1 MATCIT
7 CGTQLHPERAEKY
20 NYCLDAACQEANAQ
34 GLTMVAVGVNK
45 SAEQYEILDERTR
58 QAMSEGRF
66 HDQRRALFG
75 TGSAAAS
82 ASASTPAGGEGRATA
97 EAAGSA
103 TAGARPQPSRRPARP
118 APARRPWTQKQQKLA
133 LIYHEQGMRP
143 DEIATKIGLSRYTVT
158 QIILAARP
166 GSR

>member
-58 QAMSEGRF
+58 QAMAEGRF

-75 TGSAAAS
+75 TAS
-82 ASASTPAGGEGRATA
+82 ASASTSADGEARATA

-103 TAGARPQPSRRPARP
+103 TAGPRPQPSRRPAGSPLDVPRGSP
-118 APARRPWTQKQQKLA
+118 LDVPGRRS
-133 LIYHEQGMRP
+133 
-143 DEIATKIGLSRYTVT
+143 SRN
-158 QIILAARP
+158 LR
-166 GSR
+166 

>member
-1 MATCIT
+1 MAQCIT
-7 CGTQLHPERAEKY
+7 CGTELHPERAKKY
-20 NYCLDAACQEANAQ
+20 NYCMSPECQEKNAK

-75 TGSAAAS
+75 TGSAS
-82 ASASTPAGGEGRATA
+82 ASASTSAEGEAGATA

>member
-1 MATCIT
+1 
-7 CGTQLHPERAEKY
+7 
-20 NYCLDAACQEANAQ
+20 
-34 GLTMVAVGVNK
+34 VGVNK

-75 TGSAAAS
+75 TGSAS
-82 ASASTPAGGEGRATA
+82 ASTSTPAGGEGRATA

-118 APARRPWTQKQQKLA
+118 APARRPWTQKHQKLA

>member
-20 NYCLDAACQEANAQ
+20 NYCLDAPCQEANAQ

-75 TGSAAAS
+75 TGSAS
-82 ASASTPAGGEGRATA
+82 ASTSTPAGGEGRATA

>member
-20 NYCLDAACQEANAQ
+20 NYCLDAACREANAQ

-66 HDQRRALFG
+66 HDQRRASFG
-75 TGSAAAS
+75 TVPAS
-82 ASASTPAGGEGRATA
+82 VSTSTSTSAGGEARATA
-97 EAAGSA
+97 EAAGSG
-103 TAGARPQPSRRPARP
+103 TAGARTQPSRSPARP

>member
-1 MATCIT
+1 MAICIT

-75 TGSAAAS
+75 TGSAS
-82 ASASTPAGGEGRATA
+82 ASTSTPAGGEGRATA

>member
-20 NYCLDAACQEANAQ
+20 DYCLAAPCQAQNAK

-58 QAMSEGRF
+58 QAMADGRF

-75 TGSAAAS
+75 SAPTSTDGETRSAAATAGSAA
-82 ASASTPAGGEGRATA
+82 
-97 EAAGSA
+97 
-103 TAGARPQPSRRPARP
+103 GARNDARTQPPRSPARR
-118 APARRPWTQKQQKLA
+118 AVPARRPWTQKQEKLA

-143 DEIATKIGLSRYTVT
+143 DEIATKVGLTRYTVT
-158 QIILAARP
+158 QIILSARP
-166 GSR
+166 ASRR